1 MERNITGKVTSGFL
15 TNIRRD
21 INVLLEFLCE
31 NFKNVY
37 DRKLRDFFENI
48 FDQEKSD
55 AIRLVDYGFARR
67 YRKELSRT
75 TPWATTFL
83 IEKGYGLLDRLKRIR
98 L

>member
-1 MERNITGKVTSGFL
+1 MPEGIAL
-15 TNIRRD
+15 L
-21 INVLLEFLCE
+21 INSSPTILPA
-31 NFKNVY
+31 
-37 DRKLRDFFENI
+37 RLRDFFKNI

-83 IEKGYGLLDRLKRIR
+83 IEKGYGLLDRIKRIR